1 MSLRGF
7 HIFFISLVVLF
18 SLGIAVT
25 VFALG
30 FSPVFGV
37 FFAALAVV
45 VAVYGVWFIRKSRK
59 LIL

>member
-18 SLGIAVT
+18 SFIISAI
-25 VFALG
+25 VFRLG
-30 FSPVFGV
+30 FNPIFGAGLAVFGV
-37 FFAALAVV
+37 I

>member
-18 SLGIAVT
+18 SFIISAI
-25 VFALG
+25 VFELG
-30 FSPVFGV
+30 FNPIFSVGLAVFGV
-37 FFAALAVV
+37 I